1 MLYSLHVSEFKFA
14 GKLSQILQN
23 YQCSIVEHSEVKETW
38 DAQGQKVKAILS
50 AAFEQKLGGLKAVV
64 EMVKKRGAKSIVI
77 VEEAAEAFR
86 VERSMNGALLR
97 VSMPVVA
104 DDMAQSF
111 IFALVAS
118 FITDGDSTIAA
129 DPVSVD
135 LLKLGDRVA
144 KAQVNVFVNGPT
156 GSGKTTFL
164 GQLSLDFAEQG
175 VNTLW
180 GSFEIKNTRL
190 VSKLLQQFS
199 REPLPV
205 GQPDKLEDLR
215 ALADRFEDLPLHFLR
230 FHGSADI
237 DAVIEAMKY
246 AAYVHDVEHVILDN
260 MQFMISRDQAGGSS
274 YDKFDMQDIAIA
286 KFRKFATENN
296 VHVTLVCHP
305 RKEDEGVRLGIS
317 SVFGSAKATQEADT
331 VLILQND
338 GKRKCIEVKK
348 NRYDGTLGMAPLHFQ
363 RGSGRY
369 TEKPEF
375 DFSGVKEQVKAQ
387 HQTQMSAPVQQQAKK
402 MVARQIT
409 TKAATPIKATAAPK
423 KRNIPTQEPS
433 SPVDDANNAVKP
445 PSSDDRWG
453 EIMSN

>member
-50 AAFEQKLGGLKAVV
+50 ATFEQKLGGLKAVV

-156 GSGKTTFL
+156 GSGKEVLAQYIHKKSSRAEKPFVAINCAAIPENMLEALLFGHKKGAFTGASTSSDGIFQAADGGTL
-164 GQLSLDFAEQG
+164 LLDE
-175 VNTLW
+175 
-180 GSFEIKNTRL
+180 
-190 VSKLLQQFS
+190 VSEMSMPLQAKLLRVLQERS
-199 REPLPV
+199 VVPL
-205 GQPDKLEDLR
+205 G
-215 ALADRFEDLPLHFLR
+215 A
-230 FHGSADI
+230 
-237 DAVIEAMKY
+237 
-246 AAYVHDVEHVILDN
+246 
-260 MQFMISRDQAGGSS
+260 
-274 YDKFDMQDIAIA
+274 
-286 KFRKFATENN
+286 
-296 VHVTLVCHP
+296 
-305 RKEDEGVRLGIS
+305 
-317 SVFGSAKATQEADT
+317 
-331 VLILQND
+331 
-338 GKRKCIEVKK
+338 
-348 NRYDGTLGMAPLHFQ
+348 
-363 RGSGRY
+363 
-369 TEKPEF
+369 
-375 DFSGVKEQVKAQ
+375 
-387 HQTQMSAPVQQQAKK
+387 SAPIPVD
-402 MVARQIT
+402 VRT
-409 TKAATPIKATAAPK
+409 LATSN
-423 KRNIPTQEPS
+423 RNIPMEIRRGRFREDLYFRLNVFPLATKALNERSQDIIPIAAELLVRHQSDLENFPTISGPALQRLLEYSWPGNVRELENVIQRATVLRNSNIIEFEDIMIDTPSQEYHLDEPLVS
-433 SPVDDANNAVKP
+433 HV
-445 PSSDDRWG
+445 
-453 EIMSN
+453 

>member
-14 GKLSQILQN
+14 GKLSHILQN

-156 GSGKTTFL
+156 GSGKEVLAQYIHKKSSRAEKPFVAINCAAIPENMLEALLFGHKKGAFTGASTSSDGIFQAADGGTL
-164 GQLSLDFAEQG
+164 LLDE
-175 VNTLW
+175 
-180 GSFEIKNTRL
+180 
-190 VSKLLQQFS
+190 VSEMSMPLQAKLLRVLQERS
-199 REPLPV
+199 VVPL
-205 GQPDKLEDLR
+205 G
-215 ALADRFEDLPLHFLR
+215 A
-230 FHGSADI
+230 
-237 DAVIEAMKY
+237 
-246 AAYVHDVEHVILDN
+246 
-260 MQFMISRDQAGGSS
+260 
-274 YDKFDMQDIAIA
+274 
-286 KFRKFATENN
+286 
-296 VHVTLVCHP
+296 
-305 RKEDEGVRLGIS
+305 
-317 SVFGSAKATQEADT
+317 
-331 VLILQND
+331 
-338 GKRKCIEVKK
+338 
-348 NRYDGTLGMAPLHFQ
+348 
-363 RGSGRY
+363 
-369 TEKPEF
+369 
-375 DFSGVKEQVKAQ
+375 
-387 HQTQMSAPVQQQAKK
+387 SAPIPVD
-402 MVARQIT
+402 VRT
-409 TKAATPIKATAAPK
+409 LATSN
-423 KRNIPTQEPS
+423 RNIPMEIRRGRFREDLYFRLNVFPLATKALNERPQDIIPIAAELLVRHQSDLENFPTISGPALQRLLEYSWPGNVRELENVIQRATVLRNSNIIEFEDIMIDTPSPEYHLDEPLVS
-433 SPVDDANNAVKP
+433 HV
-445 PSSDDRWG
+445 
-453 EIMSN
+453 

>member
-14 GKLSQILQN
+14 GKLSQILQK

-156 GSGKTTFL
+156 GSGKEVLAQYIHKKSSRAEKPFVAINCAAIPENMLEALLFGHKKGAFTGASTSSDGIFQAADGGTL
-164 GQLSLDFAEQG
+164 LLDE
-175 VNTLW
+175 
-180 GSFEIKNTRL
+180 
-190 VSKLLQQFS
+190 VSEMSMPLQAKLLRVLQERS
-199 REPLPV
+199 VVPL
-205 GQPDKLEDLR
+205 G
-215 ALADRFEDLPLHFLR
+215 A
-230 FHGSADI
+230 
-237 DAVIEAMKY
+237 
-246 AAYVHDVEHVILDN
+246 
-260 MQFMISRDQAGGSS
+260 
-274 YDKFDMQDIAIA
+274 
-286 KFRKFATENN
+286 
-296 VHVTLVCHP
+296 
-305 RKEDEGVRLGIS
+305 
-317 SVFGSAKATQEADT
+317 
-331 VLILQND
+331 
-338 GKRKCIEVKK
+338 
-348 NRYDGTLGMAPLHFQ
+348 
-363 RGSGRY
+363 
-369 TEKPEF
+369 
-375 DFSGVKEQVKAQ
+375 
-387 HQTQMSAPVQQQAKK
+387 SAPIPVD
-402 MVARQIT
+402 VRT
-409 TKAATPIKATAAPK
+409 LATSN
-423 KRNIPTQEPS
+423 RNIPMEIRRGRFREDLYFRLNVFPLATKALNERLQDIIPIAAELLVRHQSDLENFPTISGPALQRLLEYSWPGNVRELENVIQRATVLRNSNIIEFEDIMIDTPSPEYHLDEPLVS
-433 SPVDDANNAVKP
+433 HV
-445 PSSDDRWG
+445 
-453 EIMSN
+453 

>member
-64 EMVKKRGAKSIVI
+64 EMVKKRGAKSIVV

-156 GSGKTTFL
+156 GSGKEVLAQYIHKKSSRAEKPFVAINCAAIPENMLEALLFGHKKGAFTGASTSSDGIFQAADGGTL
-164 GQLSLDFAEQG
+164 LLDE
-175 VNTLW
+175 
-180 GSFEIKNTRL
+180 
-190 VSKLLQQFS
+190 VSEMSMPLQAKLLRVLQERS
-199 REPLPV
+199 VVPL
-205 GQPDKLEDLR
+205 G
-215 ALADRFEDLPLHFLR
+215 A
-230 FHGSADI
+230 
-237 DAVIEAMKY
+237 
-246 AAYVHDVEHVILDN
+246 
-260 MQFMISRDQAGGSS
+260 
-274 YDKFDMQDIAIA
+274 
-286 KFRKFATENN
+286 
-296 VHVTLVCHP
+296 
-305 RKEDEGVRLGIS
+305 
-317 SVFGSAKATQEADT
+317 
-331 VLILQND
+331 
-338 GKRKCIEVKK
+338 
-348 NRYDGTLGMAPLHFQ
+348 
-363 RGSGRY
+363 
-369 TEKPEF
+369 
-375 DFSGVKEQVKAQ
+375 
-387 HQTQMSAPVQQQAKK
+387 SAPIPVD
-402 MVARQIT
+402 VRT
-409 TKAATPIKATAAPK
+409 LATSN
-423 KRNIPTQEPS
+423 RNIPMEIRRGRFREDLYFRLNVFPLATKALNERSQDIIPIAAELLVRHQSDLENFPTISGPALQRLLEYSWPGNVRELENVIQRATVLRNSNIIEFEDIMIDTPSPEYHLDEPLVS
-433 SPVDDANNAVKP
+433 HV
-445 PSSDDRWG
+445 
-453 EIMSN
+453 